1 MDQQVRDF
9 LTHCSAAD
17 TPTPSGHPQ
26 PSTSCLGNRILS
38 RNANGT
44 IAMTSQPTN
53 ESELQLYRVLQRA
66 NLLSYYDT
74 FICQGGDDVQQLCE
88 AGEEEFLEIMA
99 LVGMASKPLHVRR
112 LQKALQEWV
121 NNPAMFQTP
130 LVPAVPPTHPNYPVN
145 HMSSRPSSVT
155 QSPLSMRPSPPMP
168 MVSNNSQSSPSP
180 GSKDVPSPS
189 QIHQQREHQ
198 LPHLQ
203 QLLCTCNNHETH
215 RFDQFLMRW
224 LFDFNANDIAMTSQ
238 PTNESELQLY
248 RVLQRAN
255 LLSYYDT
262 FICQG
267 GDDVQQLCEAGEE
280 EFLEIMALVG
290 MASKPLH
297 VRRLQKALQE
307 WVNNPVDDRLKP
319 KGESEGKRIKESIV
333 KTMFQTPLVPAVPPT
348 HPNYPVNHMSSRPSS
363 VTQSPLS
370 MRPSPP
376 MPMVSNNSQSSPS
389 PGSKDVPSPSQIH
402 QQREHQLPHL
412 QQEFWFY
419 KIGKSNIFNN
429 QTYNLIKCYFNF
441 RSQCYTKTCDEELCK
456 RARLDPNLAH
466 DKSHVEEVKKR
477 RQERIEAIGEQLKS
491 LGTQQE
497 ELKTCLQQ
505 AREVQNFNAVNQIQ
519 TQLEQVAT
527 QQMQLISEQ
536 SEINKQLRRID
547 RYFLGKNYNVRSS
560 CSEAEKIDTD
570 DTDSQFSIYSNA
582 SSPTLSH
589 DAHDSP
595 SRDSNQSSQ
604 ASDMY
609 NTMKMVSGKKANSQI
624 TKQLVQETL
633 MDEGLRVVKELA
645 SQIREDTEI
654 PIPISKP
661 EGRPR
666 GRPPRLER
674 DYLVSTAGATG
685 GIPITSL
692 STAIS
697 LTSSTSPLASA
708 QNGHCLITM
717 NGPSDNYSASR
728 PNGMMLNNSGLHN
741 SNDANDKTDSS
752 EIGKSPENSLNAL
765 LALSQKGVKQEPPSP
780 NSTGKME

>member
-203 QLLCTCNNHETH
+203 QYVMNMADDDPRRMDEIRKYAAIYG
-215 RFDQFLMRW
+215 RFDCKRK
-224 LFDFNANDIAMTSQ
+224 
-238 PTNESELQLY
+238 PE
-248 RVLQRAN
+248 
-255 LLSYYDT
+255 
-262 FICQG
+262 
-267 GDDVQQLCEAGEE
+267 
-280 EFLEIMALVG
+280 
-290 MASKPLH
+290 KPLTLH
-297 VRRLQKALQE
+297 EVSVNEAAAQICKHIPALLTRRDELFPLARQVVRDSGYQYS
-307 WVNNPVDDRLKP
+307 
-319 KGESEGKRIKESIV
+319 KGHS
-333 KTMFQTPLVPAVPPT
+333 
-348 HPNYPVNHMSSRPSS
+348 
-363 VTQSPLS
+363 
-370 MRPSPP
+370 
-376 MPMVSNNSQSSPS
+376 
-389 PGSKDVPSPSQIH
+389 
-402 QQREHQLPHL
+402 
-412 QQEFWFY
+412 
-419 KIGKSNIFNN
+419 
-429 QTYNLIKCYFNF
+429 

-654 PIPISKP
+654 PISISKP

-685 GIPITSL
+685 GVPITSL